1 MNFNLVFVFYSCLL
15 GLIVG
20 ALASLFLA
28 LSNLLIHVT
37 WTTIP
42 EQLDTP
48 FYPFWICL
56 FGGLLI
62 GLFQT
67 YIGDYPRTMHQ
78 TLEEFKTTGR
88 VAYEG
93 TVIKNTV
100 AALLVLTFGASL
112 GPEAALISILGGL
125 MTWAGDRMTWTLQK
139 KKELLD
145 LGIGAMLSTIFYA
158 PLIGVS
164 EALEDG
170 VNRTNFKRTSIKVLL
185 YALTTACGI
194 FAFTTLNRLFPHEI
208 LFSISTPNVNWTVE
222 VLYFLLPAVMIGTGF
237 GYLFLLFGRWTD
249 VVARNYPHPLGLA
262 IAAGAILGLFGS
274 MSSYFLFSG
283 EQKILEFSR
292 IAFDQSVLFLI
303 SIAVGKAFLTHV
315 CFSFGWRGGKI
326 FPAVFSST
334 AMAFALASV
343 FPYTPGLL
351 IAVSVAASCTVILK
365 QPFVTATLLL
375 FLFPLQFFPF
385 ILVVA
390 WLIHQG
396 TARLTNHTTRTT

>member
-1 MNFNLVFVFYSCLL
+1 MNFNLVFVLYSCLL

-20 ALASLFLA
+20 ALASMFLA
-28 LSNLLIHVT
+28 LSNLLIHLV
-37 WTTIP
+37 WTTVP
-42 EQLDTP
+42 EQLDTT

-93 TVIKNTV
+93 TVVKNIV

-112 GPEAALISILGGL
+112 GPEAALISILGGW

-170 VNRTNFKRTSIKVLL
+170 VNRSNFKRKSIKVVL

-194 FAFTTLNRLFPHEI
+194 FAFTTLNRLFPHEV
-208 LFSISTPNVNWTVE
+208 LFSISTPKVNWTTE
-222 VLYFLLPAVMIGTGF
+222 VIYLLLPASLIGTGF
-237 GYLFLLFGRWTD
+237 GYLFVMFGRWTD
-249 VVARNYPHPLGLA
+249 AVARKYPHPLGLA
-262 IAAGAILGLFGS
+262 LTAGALLGLFGS

-303 SIAVGKAFLTHV
+303 SIAVGKRFVDPCLFFIRMAGRKNLSRRLFEYSDGICLSVRFPVYTGPADRSQRRRQLYGHPQATV
-315 CFSFGWRGGKI
+315 CHRNLAVVFVSVTI
-326 FPAVFSST
+326 FPVHFVCCCVDQTTVCSSRGE
-334 AMAFALASV
+334 SV
-343 FPYTPGLL
+343 T
-351 IAVSVAASCTVILK
+351 
-365 QPFVTATLLL
+365 
-375 FLFPLQFFPF
+375 
-385 ILVVA
+385 
-390 WLIHQG
+390 
-396 TARLTNHTTRTT
+396 

>member
-1 MNFNLVFVFYSCLL
+1 MHFNLVFVLYSCLL
-15 GLIVG
+15 GLLVG

-37 WTTIP
+37 WTMIP
-42 EQLDTP
+42 EQLDKS

-67 YIGDYPRTMHQ
+67 FIGDYPRTMQQ
-78 TLEEFKTTGR
+78 TMVEFKTTGR

-93 TVIKNTV
+93 TVVKNIV

-112 GPEAALISILGGL
+112 GPEAALISILGGW
-125 MTWAGDRMTWTLQK
+125 MTWAGDRMNWTLQK
-139 KKELLD
+139 KGELLE
-145 LGIGAMLSTIFYA
+145 LGMGAMMATIFYA
-158 PLIGVS
+158 PLMGVS

-170 VNRTNFKRTSIKVLL
+170 VTRVDYKRKSLKIFL
-185 YALTTACGI
+185 YALTTGCGLI
-194 FAFTTLNRLFPHEI
+194 TFTLLNRLFPHEI
-208 LFSISTPNVNWTVE
+208 LFSISTPNVNWTPE
-222 VLYFLLPAVMIGTGF
+222 VFYFLLPAIAIGTGF
-237 GYLFLLFGRWTD
+237 GYLFRWFGRLLD
-249 VVARNYPHPLGLA
+249 AVARKFPHPLGLA
-262 IAAGAILGLFGS
+262 LAAGAILGLFGS
-274 MSSYFLFSG
+274 ISSYFLFSG

-334 AMAFALASV
+334 AMAFALATV
-343 FPYTPGLL
+343 VPYTPGLL
-351 IAVSVAASCTVILK
+351 IAVSVAASCTIILK
-365 QPFVTATLLL
+365 QPFVTAALLL

-385 ILVVA
+385 ILAVA
-390 WLIHQG
+390 FVIN
-396 TARLTNHTTRTT
+396 RLSIRIEGRG

>member
-1 MNFNLVFVFYSCLL
+1 MNFNLLFALYSGLL

-28 LSNLLIHVT
+28 LSNLLIHLV
-37 WTTIP
+37 WTTVP
-42 EQLDTP
+42 ERLDTS

-93 TVIKNTV
+93 TVVKNAV

-125 MTWAGDRMTWTLQK
+125 MTWVGDRMTWTLQK
-139 KKELLD
+139 KKQLLE

-170 VNRTNFKRTSIKVLL
+170 VTRANFKHKSAKIFL

-194 FAFTTLNRLFPHEI
+194 FAFTPLNRLFPYEI
-208 LFSISTPNVNWTVE
+208 LFSISTPKVNWTPE
-222 VLYFLLPAVMIGTGF
+222 VMYFLLPAGIIGTGF
-237 GYLFLLFGRWTD
+237 GYLFVFLGRLTD
-249 VVARNYPHPLGLA
+249 TVARKYPHPLRLA
-262 IAAGAILGLFGS
+262 LTAGAILGLFGS
-274 MSSYFLFSG
+274 LSSYFLFSG

-292 IAFDQSVLFLI
+292 VAFDQSVLFLI

-334 AMAFALASV
+334 SMAFALASV

-351 IAVSVAASCTVILK
+351 IAVSVAASCTIILK

-385 ILVVA
+385 ILVVS

-396 TARLTNHTTRTT
+396 ATRLTNEQIKTT

>member
-1 MNFNLVFVFYSCLL
+1 MNFNLVFVLYSCLL

-20 ALASLFLA
+20 ALVSLFLA

-93 TVIKNTV
+93 AVVKNTV

-170 VNRTNFKRTSIKVLL
+170 VNRTNFKRKSIKVLL

-208 LFSISTPNVNWTVE
+208 LFSISTPKVNWTVE
-222 VLYFLLPAVMIGTGF
+222 VMYFLLPAVMIGTGF
-237 GYLFLLFGRWTD
+237 GYLFVMFGRWTD
-249 VVARNYPHPLGLA
+249 AVARKYPHPLGLA
-262 IAAGAILGLFGS
+262 LTAGAILGLFGS

-283 EQKILEFSR
+283 EQNFVRVAGRKNLSSSLFQYGDGICL
-292 IAFDQSVLFLI
+292 SVRLSVYTGFADCSQCRRQLYDHPE
-303 SIAVGKAFLTHV
+303 TTV
-315 CFSFGWRGGKI
+315 CHGNLA
-326 FPAVFSST
+326 AVFISVTILPVHLGCCLAHPSRDGT
-334 AMAFALASV
+334 PDEPHDQNDLKTGPRMARA
-343 FPYTPGLL
+343 GL
-351 IAVSVAASCTVILK
+351 
-365 QPFVTATLLL
+365 Q
-375 FLFPLQFFPF
+375 
-385 ILVVA
+385 VVY
-390 WLIHQG
+390 
-396 TARLTNHTTRTT
+396 

>member
-1 MNFNLVFVFYSCLL
+1 MNFNLVFALYSCLL
-15 GLIVG
+15 GFLVG

-28 LSNLLIHVT
+28 LSNLLIHLV
-37 WTTIP
+37 WTTVP
-42 EQLDTP
+42 EQLDTSL
-48 FYPFWICL
+48 YPFWICL

-88 VAYEG
+88 VTYEG
-93 TVIKNTV
+93 AVVKNTV

-125 MTWAGDRMTWTLQK
+125 MTWVGDRMTWTLQK
-139 KKELLD
+139 KEQLLE

-164 EALEDG
+164 EAFEDG
-170 VNRTNFKRTSIKVLL
+170 VTRANFKHKSVKIVL
-185 YALTTACGI
+185 YGLTTACGI
-194 FAFTTLNRLFPHEI
+194 FAFTTINRLFPHEV
-208 LFSISTPNVNWTVE
+208 LFSISTPKVNWTWE
-222 VLYFLLPAVMIGTGF
+222 VLYFLIPAILIGTGF
-237 GYLFLLFGRWTD
+237 GYLFLLFGHWLD
-249 VVARNYPHPLGLA
+249 AVARKYPHPMGLA
-262 IAAGAILGLFGS
+262 VTAGAVLGLFGTL
-274 MSSYFLFSG
+274 SSYFLFSG
-283 EQKILEFSR
+283 EHKILEFSR
-292 IAFDQSVLFLI
+292 IAFDQSVFFLI

-334 AMAFALASV
+334 AMAFVLASF

-385 ILVVA
+385 ILLVA
-390 WLIHQG
+390 VLIKQLSV
-396 TARLTNHTTRTT
+396 RLEGRA